1 MQDERTI
8 RAHALE
14 AVVMDRVHTLWG
26 YRKWYREHN
35 GWLVQDRVEHTA
47 ELRYLLQIV
56 RKARALAAPAIER
69 ADAISEA
76 KAERERDERL
86 SDHMAYPSDFDPH
99 PDLEGMPDFNGSFGT
114 FA

>member
-1 MQDERTI
+1 MPTEERTI

-14 AVVMDRVHTLWG
+14 AVVMDRIHTLWG

-56 RKARALAAPAIER
+56 RKSRALAAPAIER
-69 ADAISEA
+69 ADDVTAA
-76 KAERERDERL
+76 KHAAAARAATWADRDG
-86 SDHMAYPSDFDPH
+86 DHLAYP
-99 PDLEGMPDFNGSFGT
+99 EDFNVEGEPAFNGA
-114 FA
+114 FR